1 MDEREARWKKVSD
14 HRVIDPNTFTDPTDR
29 MAAIYARADRILGDK
44 RFQSL
49 SSMEDMSSTMVD
61 KNPKGLVEA
70 GNIPIW
76 DRPNVKNFDGS
87 SSTEFSI
94 SVGDDKGRE
103 ILLPTVVDGKFLT
116 PDGKI
121 PSNYKDDN
129 FLDSIQGK
137 ALAKA
142 AWDHYEKTKENLGKF
157 DNPADADAYA
167 QRLHNRGKIATKEGV
182 LSNYYDRYVA
192 PGYRALGYDVP
203 DKDLYIRGIQEN
215 KGKINS
221 KDFYTAP
228 SNLSRFL
235 SSMGSEQAS
244 ITRGLTYA
252 GINVG
257 SKVQQLQ
264 LLGLDKFFPHGQEYR
279 DQVQKQTDVAKHI
292 VDKVDNAIYDSPR
305 FWLAAHPSRSWTDK
319 MDTFVGENLV
329 QLPLYE
335 AIGTAR
341 VALVPGET
349 LTAKLGTSK
358 IGQFV
363 GRRLMEASDGYVG
376 ALLQDK
382 GKADRLGDAVSFA
395 AFGAA
400 LEGAAIPSRFLIKQF
415 TSRNVGVGGT
425 LFQEAISDEAE
436 HELTHEIHEPQFVT
450 ADPIKN
456 KVVTAEKV
464 TLSQMGKEKYG
475 KAWNQLSQS
484 QRTAIRTARDKIT
497 SEAASEAAIHN
508 SDIAKMEV
516 TQRVSEDAKSNPK
529 LAQRIA
535 EAEKASGFKVSDALF
550 NSEQEAIKQQSGIKQ
565 SQGAVKNFGGSI
577 NLPPDLKGSKPRYGY
592 GNKLFQLQFDDPRDL
607 ALYTIA
613 QKTENKA
620 HARFMNYL
628 QKQFPDKSEAELKK
642 MGEVV
647 RNKIKG
653 LAKDNDPAEGPLKIE
668 ASRPI
673 SNERTVHEIQP
684 GSEEAQEQEPRK
696 FAQFKTESLNYFIN
710 RAKASGPNL
719 STEIKD
725 MDSEEFTE
733 SIQEQLGNFVKFEN
747 PEHALLWAN
756 QFRSDLPTAFS
767 RRLTEELHELNPNE
781 TVKDWNE
788 QSKNLSTHMGELAY
802 VGRLFSQGNVF
813 RSTRVDQ
820 WLDKTK
826 WQDQLQGE
834 VEAREMAVLK
844 KKLARYP
851 KIVQAAQ
858 KQLKTLQM
866 LRAKTKDAGHYSE
879 QTEKIRTML
888 EKKGKEWAA
897 QL

>member
-1 MDEREARWKKVSD
+1 MPESYLKHESSEEKSTRLNATYHMDEREARWKKVSD

-49 SSMEDMSSTMVD
+49 PE
-61 KNPKGLVEA
+61 EH
-70 GNIPIW
+70 
-76 DRPNVKNFDGS
+76 R
-87 SSTEFSI
+87 
-94 SVGDDKGRE
+94 
-103 ILLPTVVDGKFLT
+103 
-116 PDGKI
+116 
-121 PSNYKDDN
+121 
-129 FLDSIQGK
+129 
-137 ALAKA
+137 A
-142 AWDHYEKTKENLGKF
+142 AVLG
-157 DNPADADAYA
+157 
-167 QRLHNRGKIATKEGV
+167 
-182 LSNYYDRYVA
+182 NYYDKYVA

-235 SSMGSEQAS
+235 NSMSSETAS

-400 LEGAAIPSRFLIKQF
+400 LESAAIPSRFLIKQF

-436 HELTHEIHEPQFVT
+436 HELTHEIHEPQFAA

-464 TLSQMGKEKYG
+464 TLSQIGKEKYG

-497 SEAASEAAIHN
+497 SEAASEAAVHN

-550 NSEQEAIKQQSGIKQ
+550 NAEQEAIKQQSGIKQ
-565 SQGAVKNFGGSI
+565 SQGIPK
-577 NLPPDLKGSKPRYGY
+577 
-592 GNKLFQLQFDDPRDL
+592 KLASSRKE
-607 ALYTIA
+607 ALDGFFEG
-613 QKTENKA
+613 QKVN
-620 HARFMNYL
+620 
-628 QKQFPDKSEAELKK
+628 
-642 MGEVV
+642 
-647 RNKIKG
+647 
-653 LAKDNDPAEGPLKIE
+653 AEGE
-668 ASRPI
+668 AR
-673 SNERTVHEIQP
+673 R
-684 GSEEAQEQEPRK
+684 

-747 PEHALLWAN
+747 SEHALLWAN

-826 WQDQLQGE
+826 WQDGLQQE
-834 VEAREMAVLK
+834 VEGRELAVLK
-844 KKLARYP
+844 RKLARYP
-851 KIVQAAQ
+851 KIVKAAE

-866 LRAKTKDAGHYSE
+866 LRAKTQTAGYYSA

-897 QL
+897 QP

>member
-1 MDEREARWKKVSD
+1 MPESYLKHESSEEKSTRLNATYHMDEREARWKKVSD

-49 SSMEDMSSTMVD
+49 PEEHRTAV
-61 KNPKGLVEA
+61 
-70 GNIPIW
+70 
-76 DRPNVKNFDGS
+76 
-87 SSTEFSI
+87 
-94 SVGDDKGRE
+94 
-103 ILLPTVVDGKFLT
+103 
-116 PDGKI
+116 
-121 PSNYKDDN
+121 
-129 FLDSIQGK
+129 
-137 ALAKA
+137 
-142 AWDHYEKTKENLGKF
+142 LG
-157 DNPADADAYA
+157 
-167 QRLHNRGKIATKEGV
+167 
-182 LSNYYDRYVA
+182 NYYDKYVA

-215 KGKINS
+215 KGKISS

-235 SSMGSEQAS
+235 SSMGSETAF

-436 HELTHEIHEPQFVT
+436 HELTHEIHEPQFAA

-508 SDIAKMEV
+508 PDLAKLQSKKSV
-516 TQRVSEDAKSNPK
+516 EDDVKQNPA
-529 LAQRIA
+529 LAEFDQ
-535 EAEKASGFKVSDALF
+535 KFKQATGKDVSDSLF
-550 NSEQEAIKQQSGIKQ
+550 ESEQESLKQQSGIKQ
-565 SQGAVKNFGGSI
+565 SQGIPK
-577 NLPPDLKGSKPRYGY
+577 
-592 GNKLFQLQFDDPRDL
+592 KLNPIRQEAMNAFFEG
-607 ALYTIA
+607 
-613 QKTENKA
+613 QKVNV
-620 HARFMNYL
+620 
-628 QKQFPDKSEAELKK
+628 EAEA
-642 MGEVV
+642 
-647 RNKIKG
+647 R
-653 LAKDNDPAEGPLKIE
+653 
-668 ASRPI
+668 R
-673 SNERTVHEIQP
+673 
-684 GSEEAQEQEPRK
+684 
-696 FAQFKTESLNYFIN
+696 FAQFKTSTINYFVN
-710 RAKASGPNL
+710 RAKASGPGL
-719 STEIKD
+719 AAEIKD
-725 MDSEEFTE
+725 MDSDEFTE

-756 QFRSDLPTAFS
+756 QFRSDLPTTFK

-781 TVKDWNE
+781 TVKDWDE
-788 QSKNLSTHMGELAY
+788 QSKNLSTHMRQLAF
-802 VGRLFSQGNVF
+802 VGRLFSEGNVF
-813 RSTRVDQ
+813 RSTRVDN

-826 WQDQLQGE
+826 WQEELRGE
-834 VEAREMAVLK
+834 VEGRELAILK
-844 KKLARYP
+844 RKLSRYP
-851 KIVQAAQ
+851 KLVKNAQ
-858 KQLKTLQM
+858 KQLMILQN
-866 LRAKTKDAGHYSE
+866 LRKASPDVFKHAQKDDEIE
-879 QTEKIRTML
+879 QFL
-888 EKKGKEWAA
+888 AKKGKEWAD
-897 QL
+897 